1 MGMLKSISL
10 ENYKCFKDE
19 TTIDIAPLTVLC
31 GANSSGKSSI
41 LKSLLTLKQSVQSN
55 NSEDYLT
62 LNGELADIGN
72 FNDIMSRCSSNN
84 ISDTFEG
91 LQLEDIKSK
100 VISFENTFRINNYRN
115 KNIGKYI
122 PYQDAASYKELRR
135 LYNKEHSPINS
146 FEITLKLNISL
157 PDDVA
162 DDSFS
167 KFIYSNHLVK
177 YKINIKLFDINNC
190 EITRRSG
197 VIEYENNILH
207 YENIPTNNSIS
218 EKGHLKCK
226 CSFSSLKI
234 NNIYSN
240 FFEDYKSV
248 LYNIMAISKIASN
261 QFLGINYIAPLRN
274 NPERD
279 YFIKGN
285 SNTVGIYGEF
295 TPTIIAKN
303 VNEDISTETFPPIF
317 EDCFLK
323 HDMESINFFHLL
335 LQWTDYFNF
344 GSLTLNGTNG
354 HIDLKIGEQ
363 NIVDVGFGVS
373 QVLPI
378 IVQGLIMDK
387 EQSLLLEQPEIHL
400 HPKLQMRIADF
411 FIAMAQSGRSLII
424 ETHSDHIIN
433 RIVRRI
439 LEDDT
444 NTINDLVHIYYLEKE
459 NKFEQTKITPIKID
473 SCRGII
479 DWPDGFFD
487 QFPNEQEKIIRAGI
501 EKRRYLRE
509 KI

>member
-1 MGMLKSISL
+1 
-10 ENYKCFKDE
+10 
-19 TTIDIAPLTVLC
+19 
-31 GANSSGKSSI
+31 
-41 LKSLLTLKQSVQSN
+41 
-55 NSEDYLT
+55 
-62 LNGELADIGN
+62 
-72 FNDIMSRCSSNN
+72 
-84 ISDTFEG
+84 
-91 LQLEDIKSK
+91 
-100 VISFENTFRINNYRN
+100 
-115 KNIGKYI
+115 
-122 PYQDAASYKELRR
+122 
-135 LYNKEHSPINS
+135 
-146 FEITLKLNISL
+146 
-157 PDDVA
+157 
-162 DDSFS
+162 
-167 KFIYSNHLVK
+167 
-177 YKINIKLFDINNC
+177 
-190 EITRRSG
+190 
-197 VIEYENNILH
+197 
-207 YENIPTNNSIS
+207 
-218 EKGHLKCK
+218 
-226 CSFSSLKI
+226 
-234 NNIYSN
+234 
-240 FFEDYKSV
+240 
-248 LYNIMAISKIASN
+248 MAISKIASN

-439 LEDDT
+439 LEDNT

-459 NKFEQTKITPIKID
+459 NKFVCSNLFSFSK
-473 SCRGII
+473 
-479 DWPDGFFD
+479 
-487 QFPNEQEKIIRAGI
+487 
-501 EKRRYLRE
+501 
-509 KI
+509 